1 MRMDKIIELAGRDYR
16 VIAHSVIGIGK
27 TENQDSFMVYSNP
40 ENLIVVVCDGLGSAP
55 FSREGAEKACSIA
68 IECLRERK
76 DENIQSEIFHRW
88 KDAVGGKPLLYDTTL
103 KFIRIG
109 KSDITIGGVG
119 DGWIV
124 LSKDGEK
131 PSIYSQDHV
140 FSNQTDSLMTFDLKE
155 KFWMK
160 TISAESCDFLLI
172 STDGFSEDM
181 EASNIS
187 SFVSDTCESIDK
199 DHEGFEQELKS
210 ILSNWPIKTNADDKT
225 VVMIRR
231 AKR

>member
-1 MRMDKIIELAGRDYR
+1 MRMDKLIELAGREYR

-27 TENQDSFMVYSNP
+27 VENQDSFRVYSNP

-68 IECLRERK
+68 IECLKEWK
-76 DENIQSEIFHRW
+76 DENIRSEIFHRW
-88 KDAVGGKPLLYDTTL
+88 KDSVGGKPLLYDTTL

-109 KSDITIGGVG
+109 KTNITIGGVG

-124 LSKDGEK
+124 LSKDGEQ

-160 TISAESCDFLLI
+160 TMSANSCDFFLI

-181 EASNIS
+181 EASDIS
-187 SFVSDTCESIDK
+187 PFVTDTCGSIDR
-199 DHEGFEQELKS
+199 DHDGFEKELIS
-210 ILSNWPIKTNADDKT
+210 TLSNWPIKTNADDKT

-231 AKR
+231 VKR

>member
-1 MRMDKIIELAGRDYR
+1 MDKLIELAGRDYR

-55 FSREGAEKACSIA
+55 FSRKGAEKACSIA

-103 KFIRIG
+103 KFIRID

-124 LSKDGEK
+124 LSKDGEE

-160 TISAESCDFLLI
+160 TVSADFCDFLLI

-181 EASNIS
+181 EASDIS
-187 SFVSDTCESIDK
+187 PFVTDTCGSIDK
-199 DHEGFEQELKS
+199 DHEEFEEELKNT
-210 ILSNWPIKTNADDKT
+210 LSNWPIKTNADDKT

-231 AKR
+231 VKR